1 MIKKITFWSLGLL
14 MGLAL
19 FACDSGTDS
28 GAAVASG
35 DLVGKWYLRKLQAH
49 STMSFKGNIF
59 GQAVDTTSQFD
70 TTETFTGTQ
79 YFVEFKAEGNA
90 FTSVFPDDLSGSGEA
105 PKRAASLA
113 STETGTWSVS
123 GDVLTLNGSD
133 GTTEKIKVA
142 ISGNTLTGTQTTD
155 TTSTES
161 GLTVHQTGTNTL
173 TFQK

>member
-14 MGLAL
+14 MGFAL

-28 GAAVASG
+28 GAPVASG
-35 DLVGKWYLRKLQAH
+35 DLVGKWYLRKLQ
-49 STMSFKGNIF
+49 SNITMNFKGTIF
-59 GQAVDTTSQFD
+59 GQTVDTTSHFD

-79 YFVEFKAEGNA
+79 YFVEFKSEGNA
-90 FTSVFPDDLSGSGEA
+90 YTAVFPDEPTGTDEA

-123 GDVLTLNGSD
+123 GDQLTLNSSD

-142 ISGNTLTGTQTTD
+142 ISGNTLTGTQVLD

-161 GLTVHQTGTNTL
+161 GLTVKQTGTNIL